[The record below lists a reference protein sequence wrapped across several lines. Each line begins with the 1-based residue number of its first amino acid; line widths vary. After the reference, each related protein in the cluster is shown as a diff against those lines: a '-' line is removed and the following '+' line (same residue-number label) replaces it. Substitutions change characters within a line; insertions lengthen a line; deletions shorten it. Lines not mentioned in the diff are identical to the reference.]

1 MTDRKLA
8 SVQKIINIS
17 PIEGADRIEVA
28 TVLGWKCVV
37 AKKDNFNVGD
47 LVVYFEIDSILPDLP
62 MFEFMKDRKYKVK
75 TIKLRKQISQ
85 GLVMP
90 LSILPDKNWKEGDD
104 VTNVLRVTKHD
115 PQAEQEERENNIK
128 KSQLE
133 RWLRK
138 QKWYKKLF
146 PKKRGGFPNWIKKTD
161 EDRIQLFPNYYYH
174 WKDLKF
180 IVTEKVD
187 GQSLTVFIVKNKKL
201 FFRNNIEF
209 GVCSRNLKL
218 NKPNNSS
225 WWTVAKYARL
235 KEKLL
240 QIPFSKTIVLQGE
253 ILGQGIQGNKYKI
266 RGYEL
271 YIFNLIVD
279 GKIIDSITAKEIL
292 DKLNLKFVPILEKD
306 FSLFPT
312 MQEMVD
318 YAKGKS
324 VLFDTLR
331 EGLVLRNYE
340 NNISFKVINPEFL
353 LKNDV

>member
-8 SVQKIINIS
+8 SVQKILEIS
-17 PIEGADRIEVA
+17 LIEGADRIEVA
-28 TVLGWKCVV
+28 TVLGWQCVV
-37 AKKDNFNVGD
+37 AKKDNFHVGD
-47 LVVYFEIDSILPDLP
+47 LVVYFEIDSILPNLP
-62 MFEFMKDRKYKVK
+62 MFEFMKDRKFKVK

-90 LSILPDKNWKEGDD
+90 LSILPDKKWKEGDD
-104 VTNVLRVTKHD
+104 VTELLHVTKYD
-115 PQAEQEERENNIK
+115 PQAEQEERERNIK
-128 KSQLE
+128 KNKLE
-133 RWLRK
+133 RWLNK
-138 QKWYKKLF
+138 QKWYRKLF
-146 PKKRGGFPNWIKKTD
+146 PKKREGFPNWIKKTD

-187 GQSLTVFIVKNKKL
+187 GQSLTVFLVRNKKI
-201 FFRNNIEF
+201 FSRNNIEF

-225 WWTVAKYARL
+225 WWTVAKYAGL

-240 QIPFSKTIVLQGE
+240 QIPFEKTIVLQGE

-266 RGYEL
+266 SGYDL
-271 YIFNLIVD
+271 YAFNLIVD

-292 DKLNLKFVPILEKD
+292 DPLNIKFVPILEKD
-306 FSLFPT
+306 FSLLPT
-312 MQEMVD
+312 MQEMVN

-324 VLFDTLR
+324 VLLDTLR
-331 EGLVLRNYE
+331 EGLVMRNYE

>member
-8 SVQKIINIS
+8 SVQKIVNIS

-28 TVLGWKCVV
+28 TVLGWQCVV

-47 LVVYFEIDSILPDLP
+47 LVVYFEIDSILPDIP

-104 VTNVLRVTKHD
+104 VTNILRVTKYD

-128 KSQLE
+128 KNQLE

-138 QKWYKKLF
+138 QKWYRKLF
-146 PKKRGGFPNWIKKTD
+146 PKKRDGFPNWIKKTD
-161 EDRIQLFPNYYYH
+161 EDRIQLFPNYYDQ
-174 WKDLKF
+174 WKNLKF
-180 IVTEKVD
+180 IVTEKID

-240 QIPFSKTIVLQGE
+240 QIPFDKTIVLQGE

-271 YIFNLIVD
+271 YAFNLIVD
-279 GKIIDSITAKEIL
+279 GKIMDSITAKEIL

-306 FSLFPT
+306 FSLLPT
-312 MQEMVD
+312 MQEMVN

-324 VLFDTLR
+324 VLSDTLR
-331 EGLVLRNYE
+331 EGLVMRNYE

>member
-1 MTDRKLA
+1 MADRKLA
-8 SVQKIINIS
+8 SVQKILEIS

-28 TVLGWKCVV
+28 TVLGWQCVV

-62 MFEFMKDRKYKVK
+62 MFEFMKDRKFKVK

-90 LSILPDKNWKEGDD
+90 LSILPDKKWKEGDD
-104 VTNVLRVTKHD
+104 VTEILKVTKYD
-115 PQAEQEERENNIK
+115 PQSEQEERERNIK
-128 KSQLE
+128 KSKLE
-133 RWLRK
+133 KWLRK

-146 PKKRGGFPNWIKKTD
+146 PKKRDGFPNWIKKTD

-218 NKPNNSS
+218 NKPNHSS

-240 QIPFSKTIVLQGE
+240 YIKFDKTIVLQGE

-266 RGYEL
+266 GGYEL
-271 YIFNLIVD
+271 YVFNLIID
-279 GKIIDSITAKEIL
+279 GVALDSLKAKEIL
-292 DKLNLKFVPILEKD
+292 DPLNIKFVPILEKD
-306 FSLFPT
+306 FSLLPT

-324 VLFDTLR
+324 MLFDTLR

-340 NNISFKVINPEFL
+340 KNVSFKVINPEFL